1 MLINTAIDECT
12 IGDLG
17 VVVLDELHMIDD
29 DHRGYLMELL
39 ATKLL
44 SLEQSVQI
52 VGMSATLPNTPL
64 LARWLNA
71 KYYESKYKPVLI
83 QEYLVSD
90 SSIYSIATASA
101 FFRALSQT
109 RLSQPNNPCRMIQ
122 TSAHRELRGP
132 VKNAVVAL
140 AIETASEGYGVLV
153 FCSGRSEC
161 EVVARLIGRAMPE
174 CNKETSA
181 KRQDIVHD
189 LRALPVGLDETLE
202 STIPAGVAFHRLA
215 AEEREI
221 LARAYDDRIINVIV
235 ATCSLAAGINLPARR
250 VILHGLRMGKDLI
263 GPAMLRQMRGRAGRK
278 GKDEIGESFL
288 CCRTSELKEAIRIL
302 EAELPVVESS
312 MTQEKRGIKRALLE
326 VIAVRLATHINAIE
340 EYVQRTLLYHTTD
353 KARLKKLV
361 EDAIHDLQNT
371 GQIRIDSDGSFEAT
385 SLSRAT
391 VGSCMTPEDGLFVH
405 DELQRALRA
414 FVMDGEMHI
423 FYMFTPLNIWGIGDI
438 NWRIFRGEIER
449 LDESGLRVL
458 QFVGINPA
466 ANSGKQLTDSEVAD
480 PRIVRV
486 YRRFYAAFQLRDLC
500 NEVPI
505 PTIAQKFDIPRGFV
519 QTLAQTCEGFAAGMI
534 QFCDTMGWGMLK
546 SVMEHMSDRLKAGA
560 RADLLE
566 LARIPYVK
574 SRTARVF
581 WENGMRSL
589 RAVAAADPKELV
601 PLLFLAQPKKY
612 KTEKGDDERFKQKL
626 LVKSGVIIEAA
637 NRLWAREQQLE
648 FEDDEM

>member
-202 STIPAGVAFHRLA
+202 STIPAGVAFHR
-215 AEEREI
+215 
-221 LARAYDDRIINVIV
+221 
-235 ATCSLAAGINLPARR
+235 T
-250 VILHGLRMGKDLI
+250 
-263 GPAMLRQMRGRAGRK
+263 
-278 GKDEIGESFL
+278 
-288 CCRTSELKEAIRIL
+288 
-302 EAELPVVESS
+302 
-312 MTQEKRGIKRALLE
+312 ALLE

-466 ANSGKQLTDSEVAD
+466 FVNRMANSGKQLTDSEVAD